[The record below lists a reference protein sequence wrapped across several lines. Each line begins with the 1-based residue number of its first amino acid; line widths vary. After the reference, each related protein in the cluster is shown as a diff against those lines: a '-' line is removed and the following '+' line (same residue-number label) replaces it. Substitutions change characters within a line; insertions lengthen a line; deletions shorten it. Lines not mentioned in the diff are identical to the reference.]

1 MFKRN
6 VVFQPLPSLKL
17 TARTWKWMVGI
28 LVTIVSFW
36 DGQFS
41 EAMFVLG
48 VYFAFAVVNSIAG
61 WLVLFFLLGRLQ
73 RYVLLGDALISW
85 ICFRW
90 WVFFLLSFSFNLK
103 TWKIIAVSNQCLG
116 DIVKL
121 FPIIFE
127 ESHMLSSG
135 VTKLRDPIDHM
146 APLLLY
152 YRKDQASM

>member
-1 MFKRN
+1 
-6 VVFQPLPSLKL
+6 
-17 TARTWKWMVGI
+17 MVGI

-41 EAMFVLG
+41 EAMFVFGSVFCLRG
-48 VYFAFAVVNSIAG
+48 SKFNS
-61 WLVLFFLLGRLQ
+61 WLASSFFFLLGRLQ

-116 DIVKL
+116 EIVKRV
-121 FPIIFE
+121 PIIFE
-127 ESHMLSSG
+127 ESHMLSFG
-135 VTKLRDPIDHM
+135 VTKLRDPINHM

-152 YRKDQASM
+152 YRKRSRIHVGFDMPAHFWEK